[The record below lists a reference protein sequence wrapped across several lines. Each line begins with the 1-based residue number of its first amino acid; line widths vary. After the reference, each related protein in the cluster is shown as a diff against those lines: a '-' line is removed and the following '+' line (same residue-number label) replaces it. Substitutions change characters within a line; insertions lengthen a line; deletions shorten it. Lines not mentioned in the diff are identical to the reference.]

1 MNLYTA
7 GELAEIFANKSER
20 FQGSMRALGAADEG
34 TALRFRQRSENME
47 EFKLFVKEE
56 ILTGENSCFGTSL
69 NFLSQYFML
78 GVRPR
83 APTPPPFL
91 PNPA

>member
-20 FQGSMRALGAADEG
+20 WAGSMRDLGAEG

-47 EFKLFVKEE
+47 EFKDFIKEE

-69 NFLSQYFML
+69 NWLANYMML
-78 GVRPR
+78 GVRDTT
-83 APTPPPFL
+83 PTQCRWPSG
-91 PNPA
+91 